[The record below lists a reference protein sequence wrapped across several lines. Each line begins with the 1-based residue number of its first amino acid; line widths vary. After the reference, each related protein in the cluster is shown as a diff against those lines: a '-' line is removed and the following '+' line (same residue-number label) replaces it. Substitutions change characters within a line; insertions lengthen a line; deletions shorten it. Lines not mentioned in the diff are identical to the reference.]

1 MTKIIRLTESDIKAI
16 VKESICSL
24 ILKEG
29 ASDDSNKSSTL
40 HYAVMESNEYE
51 VTHFKEKLFQLKR
64 TAESA
69 GAELEIDMK
78 RIIRPARVEV
88 CDPISNTKKH
98 VTKNVPFVEF
108 SITPN
113 MPNIQVPNHKYI
125 GSVVPMYVDYMDN
138 GKIVSKE
145 TTLVTMSSEFAGN
158 DAVKKLLQNSSFN
171 MVCDGCHREAT
182 RGIYYCFFD
191 LTTRTVKKLGS
202 KCASKYF
209 GIDVSNKVATL
220 FAALSHLGEE
230 PYVIYDEEGFPIDK
244 VQTPKL
250 GSIEGQMSQI
260 DKNKF
265 EDKIIAACM
274 AIAKYGPTCNMKQS
288 LLIGNQYIS
297 IKNQCRIDSM
307 YWSGNVKK
315 FNKEMFAQKMEE
327 AKHQYPD
334 LFQIYEDS
342 KDLKYEF
349 LSSGLKFFVE
359 FEPNSEFEEKIK
371 NIGMLICGG
380 RIQKK
385 QIGKFSYEN
394 FIPYCVSTFFK
405 YKEMNNTE
413 SIKNKIKPIEA
424 FSGRKVLNVQIESID
439 KKQTSTNKIY
449 YQAVAVTD
457 NNELVKWYVFNEQ
470 QPSYKRGSKIQIQAS
485 YNTKFKSLDNV
496 IDITNTT
503 SKEQQAQSVQYPE
516 DGFRYK
522 NAPFTILKL
531 APTFLLVKN
540 NNDNSEYFISNQA
553 GGFGYHDSIRPK
565 FDLDNYRE
573 GDVVNLSATTASY
586 QGKNGLGH
594 KLLRVQGL

>member
-1 MTKIIRLTESDIKAI
+1 MTKIIRLTEADIKEMI
-16 VKESICSL
+16 KKSIHSL
-24 ILKEG
+24 ILKEEVSG
-29 ASDDSNKSSTL
+29 DSNKASTL
-40 HYAVMESNEYE
+40 HYAVMESDEDE

-64 TAESA
+64 TAERT
-69 GAELEIDMK
+69 GAELEISMK
-78 RIIRPARVEV
+78 RIIRPARVV
-88 CDPISNTKKH
+88 VYDKFSRSTRYVTKK
-98 VTKNVPFVEF
+98 VPFVEF

-113 MPNIQVPNHKYI
+113 MPSIQVPNHKYI
-125 GSVVPMYVDYMDN
+125 GSVVPMRVDYMDD
-138 GKIVSKE
+138 GKLVSKE

-158 DAVKKLLQNSSFN
+158 NAVKKLLQNSSFN

-209 GIDVSNKVATL
+209 GIDVSNKVASL

-230 PYVIYDEEGFPIDK
+230 PYVIYDEDGFQMDK

-250 GSIEGQMSQI
+250 GGIEGQMSQFE
-260 DKNKF
+260 KNEF
-265 EDKIIAACM
+265 EDKITAACM

-288 LLIGNQYIS
+288 LLIGNQYVS
-297 IKNQCRIDSM
+297 IKNQCRIDST
-307 YWSGNVKK
+307 YWAGNVKK
-315 FNKEMFAQKMEE
+315 FNKEMFATKMEE
-327 AKHQYPD
+327 AKRQYPD
-334 LFQIYEDS
+334 LFQAYEDS

-349 LSSGLKFFVE
+349 LSDGLKFFVE
-359 FEPNSEFEEKIK
+359 FEPNSDFEEKVK

-405 YKEMNNTE
+405 YKEMNNPE
-413 SIKNKIKPIEA
+413 RIENQIQPIEP
-424 FSGRKVLNVQIESID
+424 FYGSKMLNVQIESVD

-449 YQAVAVTD
+449 YQVLAVTD
-457 NNELVKWYVFNEQ
+457 KNELVKWYVFNEQ
-470 QPSYKRGSKIQIQAS
+470 QPSYNRGSKLQIQAI
-485 YNTKFKSLDNV
+485 YNPKFKSLDKVVDVN
-496 IDITNTT
+496 NAN
-503 SKEQQAQSVQYPE
+503 SQAAEQPPAQYPQ

-522 NAPFTILKL
+522 NAPFTILRLTPK
-531 APTFLLVKN
+531 FLLVKN
-540 NNDNSEYFISNQA
+540 NNDNTEYFISNQT
-553 GGFGYHDSIRPK
+553 GGFGYGDTIMPK
-565 FDLDNYRE
+565 FNLDNYKE

-594 KLLRVQGL
+594 KLLRVKGL